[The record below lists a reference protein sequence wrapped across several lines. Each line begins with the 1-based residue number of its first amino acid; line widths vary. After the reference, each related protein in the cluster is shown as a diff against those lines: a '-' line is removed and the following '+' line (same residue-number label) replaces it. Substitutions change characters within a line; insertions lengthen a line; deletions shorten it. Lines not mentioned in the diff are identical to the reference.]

1 MTNVVDG
8 LPLGPL
14 GIGGA
19 NVGNLFT
26 AMTDDEARAVLGA
39 AWDCGIRYFDTAPH
53 YGLGLAERRLGAFL
67 ADKPREEY
75 AVSTKVGRRL
85 EPRGT
90 AGGGARGAAGVG
102 QPRGTAGGGARGA
115 AGVGQHSAETSD
127 VFDEEGGFVV
137 PADVKRVWDP
147 SAAGVRRS
155 LEESLQRLGLDRV
168 DVLFLHDPDEYD
180 DMEGS
185 VRSAVPALVGLR
197 EEGLVRAVGIG
208 SKSVAAHLA
217 GVRAGGLD
225 LLMVAGRYTLLEQP
239 AAAEL
244 LPECRRRDVDI
255 VVAGAFNS
263 GLLSTANPGPGAR
276 YEYGDAPQEIIE
288 KARRLAAICAE
299 HEVELP
305 VAALQFPLRERVVR
319 SVVLGAVEPDHVRE
333 NVRRVSEPVPEELW
347 EHLAAEGLMP

>member
-1 MTNVVDG
+1 MTNAVDG
-8 LPLGPL
+8 LPLAPL

-26 AMTDDEARAVLGA
+26 AMTDDEARAVLEA

-90 AGGGARGAAGVG
+90 AGGGARGAAGMG
-102 QPRGTAGGGARGA
+102 PSRP
-115 AGVGQHSAETSD
+115 ETSD

-208 SKSVAAHLA
+208 SKSVAAHLD
-217 GVRAGGLD
+217 LD

-244 LPECRRRDVDI
+244 LPECRGRDVDI

-263 GLLSTANPGPGAR
+263 GLLSTSNPGPGAR

-333 NVRRVSEPVPEELW
+333 NVRRVCEPVPEELW
-347 EHLAAEGLMP
+347 EHLAAEGLIP